1 MTKSI
6 LLLISVIITSFS
18 SYGQAFENYNL
29 SLEGIY
35 LPGGGGRYEIYNMSN
50 GKRKHTSF
58 ESNVIHKRRKYRS
71 NEQIENSINMLDS
84 LFRLTEFKFTV
95 NKSIIDSIK
104 LRNDRNKFH
113 KIPTADIDKFFSNGD
128 TVTLRL
134 QDIKPPLW
142 EGTVI
147 DGYPY
152 SFHLSIKRPNQ
163 DSIKY
168 EFKGN
173 FYDGVQ
179 TSNIKNW
186 LPVYLAYRQ
195 SKFLETMPMEKYFT
209 NENLESVLLSFIEW
223 TK

>member
-1 MTKSI
+1 MKQTLI
-6 LLLISVIITSFS
+6 VLLIFISSLSF
-18 SYGQAFENYNL
+18 GQVLENYNL
-29 SLEGIY
+29 SLEGMH
-35 LPGGGGRYEIYNMSN
+35 LPGGGGRYEIYSMSN

-71 NEQIENSINMLDS
+71 NEQIENSIIMLDS

-113 KIPTADIDKFFSNGD
+113 KIPNADIDKFFSNGD

-134 QDIKPPLW
+134 QDIKPPML
-142 EGTVI
+142 EGSVI
-147 DGYPY
+147 DGYAY
-152 SFHLSIKRPNQ
+152 FFYLSIKRPNQ

-168 EFKGN
+168 EFNGN

-186 LPVYLAYRQ
+186 LPIYLAYRQ

-209 NENLESVLLSFIEW
+209 NKNLESVLLRFIEW